1 MLGYL
6 YDFDFFPIQT
16 IFFSQIKPARF
27 FRGRPEVKTTMTSK
41 PKAPQIV

>member
-6 YDFDFFPIQT
+6 YDFDFFSHSDYIL
-16 IFFSQIKPARF
+16 SQIKPARF
-27 FRGRPEVKTTMTSK
+27 FKGRPEVKTTMTSK